1 MCLSLPDTAGLRYA
15 RTGLDTEGKKSKL
28 PGHKPLI
35 PNLSTPNLVSISKV
49 RLVTRKETVGF
60 RHTSTCKLDAKPCAS
75 VSAGLLSCNWP
86 SELQLEEA
94 AKEAALQLPRLL
106 QRSGR
111 GREEG
116 WSIPVWNHMGPVG
129 K

>member
-1 MCLSLPDTAGLRYA
+1 VSFSTSGTAGLRDA

-28 PGHKPLI
+28 PRYKPLI

-60 RHTSTCKLDAKPCAS
+60 RHTPTCKLDAKPCAS
-75 VSAGLLSCNWP
+75 VSAGLLSCNW
-86 SELQLEEA
+86 LEA

-106 QRSGR
+106 QGGGR

-116 WSIPVWNHMGPVG
+116 WSILVWNHKGPVG